1 MRCDRGNHWVLGT
14 KTFSEARSPRCFH
27 SCKHKMGPFPLKQ
40 TEKGV
45 GVQDEAIPSDSE
57 DVMLDYPG

>member
-1 MRCDRGNHWVLGT
+1 
-14 KTFSEARSPRCFH
+14 
-27 SCKHKMGPFPLKQ
+27 MGPFPLKQ

-45 GVQDEAIPSDSE
+45 GVQDEAIASDSE

>member
-1 MRCDRGNHWVLGT
+1 MRCDRGNHQVLGT
-14 KTFSEARSPRCFH
+14 KTFSKAQSPRFFH
-27 SCKHKMGPFPLKQ
+27 SCKHEMGPFPLKQ

-45 GVQDEAIPSDSE
+45 GVQDEAIASDSE